1 MGVVIDLSIGNSTT
15 TIGFSFVEQN
25 YNDLSAISGTAIG
38 QLAYVVNSQGTAWL
52 PGTIGGDYYP
62 KGIYVWDG
70 VNWVSDRNAIATQLQ
85 IDTDDINQL
94 ETDLSNEITNRIN
107 ADINLQNQIDTK
119 LDDVIAG
126 TNITIDKTNPLEPI
140 ISSTGGGVSRNI
152 KAGKVLKSAFSGNP
166 KKTSAIMFTTPFPSA
181 DYSLVLTAH
190 TQNNTTFSID
200 YESRTA
206 SSFVI
211 NTHANNVNNLI
222 DVTWIATTFG
232 E

>member
-1 MGVVIDLSIGNSTT
+1 MGKVIDLSIGEINL

-38 QLAYVVNSQGTAWL
+38 QLSYVVNSQGTAWL
-52 PGTIGGDYYP
+52 PGTIGGNYYP
-62 KGIYVWDG
+62 AGIYIWNG
-70 VNWVSDRNAIATQLQ
+70 STWVSDRNAIAEQLD
-85 IDTDDINQL
+85 INVDDIDALQTDIATKISDAPNDGQEYVRKNQ
-94 ETDLSNEITNRIN
+94 TWVVNS
-107 ADINLQNQIDTK
+107 
-119 LDDVIAG
+119 
-126 TNITIDKTNPLEPI
+126 
-140 ISSTGGGVSRNI
+140 GGVVRNI
-152 KAGKVLKSAFSGNP
+152 KAGKVLQSAFSGNP